1 MSSDIFLSNINL
13 WLEQGHYQQ
22 VKNVILDRSFT
33 PKVREHGMD
42 LILSVCNHLNSEKT
56 VWSPEMEECCEF
68 SLLMVAQLSNPKE
81 VLIALQEQVAEFGSS
96 SKFKILLLP
105 FQAVLLRLPD
115 KQSNILNMVLE
126 TIGGHVSSLPLPS
139 TEYCFEGNER
149 ILLDTDPKVQCISDI
164 YEALAEFY
172 APFVKQMS
180 LHRNAVAKLDDETC
194 SRERR
199 RVLKRNLLK
208 TMEQPLICMDLHFA
222 EGKSPSLLRRTA
234 EKLVHHLSSVCS
246 DFFSLHEVVDVYQ
259 DQSCSSSPTPPF
271 QDPSS
276 PPSLKATGTLFYL
289 IYGEKLP
296 STSVPCVYSQE
307 FIFHTVLL
315 DADVLLKSRESLI
328 VHKGL
333 LLIQGLLKHIG
344 DSSLSTDCLDHPV
357 HFQIFQSL
365 ISLAMSGGTSRE
377 FKIMS
382 VELWRPY
389 LNKLHPGA
397 RYHLL
402 YSLLPTIEH
411 PGLRGLVINIIKDQ
425 IALCLDKDLPY
436 FLHDRLNSCLPF
448 IWKLP
453 QDVETD
459 LLEHM
464 DPIMNGLN
472 LAIFLLLRDKP
483 NQSGFVQQL
492 PSLESDF
499 MEPLTKALSLSR
511 AHYELEL
518 TKIKSGV
525 SAMCN
530 VLVSLPEMSLDQQKS
545 VVETALNSFNLLE
558 SVLARVAECL
568 HSFAEL
574 PPT

>member
-1 MSSDIFLSNINL
+1 MSADLFVSNINS
-13 WLEQGHYQQ
+13 WLEQGQYQQ
-22 VKNVILDRSFT
+22 VKNVILDRAYT

-42 LILSVCNHLNSEKT
+42 IILGVCNHLNSEKT
-56 VWSPEMEECCEF
+56 TWSPEMEECCEF

-96 SKFKILLLP
+96 SKFKVLLLP

-126 TIGGHVSSLPLPS
+126 TIGEHVSSLPLPS
-139 TEYCFEGNER
+139 PGYCFEGQER
-149 ILLDTDPKVQCISDI
+149 ILLDTDSKVQCISDI

-180 LHRNAVAKLDDETC
+180 LNRSSSKLEDETTI
-194 SRERR
+194 RERR
-199 RVLKRNLLK
+199 RVLKKNLLK

-222 EGKSPSLLRRTA
+222 EGKSPNLLRRTA
-234 EKLVHHLSSVCS
+234 EKLIHHLSFVCS
-246 DFFSLHEVVDVYQ
+246 DFFSLPEAVRQ
-259 DQSCSSSPTPPF
+259 F
-271 QDPSS
+271 QGKHQCLSVLDDGNP
-276 PPSLKATGTLFYL
+276 PPSLKSLGTIFYL
-289 IYGEKLP
+289 IYGEQL
-296 STSVPCVYSQE
+296 SCISIPCVYSQE

-315 DADVLLKSRESLI
+315 HADLLLRSGEPLV

-333 LLIQGLLKHIG
+333 LLIQGLLKHVG
-344 DSSLSTDCLDHPV
+344 ESSLSIDCLDHPI

-365 ISLAMSGGTSRE
+365 VWLAMSGVNSRE
-377 FKIMS
+377 FKVLS

-389 LNKLHPGA
+389 LSKLHPGA

-402 YSLLPTIEH
+402 QSLLPTVEH

-425 IALCLDKDLPY
+425 IAFCLDKGLPY
-436 FLHDRLNSCLPF
+436 FLHDRLNACLPL

-464 DPIMNGLN
+464 DAIMSALN
-472 LAIFLLLRDKP
+472 LARFLLLRDK
-483 NQSGFVQQL
+483 QDASGFVKHL
-492 PSLESDF
+492 PVLEEQF
-499 MEPLTKALSLSR
+499 MEPLVRALSLSR

-518 TKIKSGV
+518 NKVGSGV

-530 VLVSLPEMSLDQQKS
+530 VLISLPEMSLDQQKS
-545 VVETALNSFNLLE
+545 VIETALNSFDLLE
-558 SVLARVAECL
+558 SVLARVSECL
-568 HSFAEL
+568 HSFDGS
-574 PPT
+574 PSC